1 MEANQ
6 PRFGVEA
13 SPVTDRAFHD
23 PMATLTSAE
32 RYLLKVIR
40 ERGLRSFVVAVV
52 VASVLMSQVVT
63 FVLMVLVDSS
73 AKEIAIGTGIA
84 LVVPIVVAS
93 TAASSLG
100 RLLMALGTATAELE
114 QLSRTDS
121 LTGVLNR
128 RAFGDEAAALWA
140 ESADRVAVVA
150 MIDIDQFK
158 ATNDRWG
165 HAAGDR
171 VLQVLASSLAAAVEG
186 PGVVGRLGGDEF
198 AVLAVVD
205 ASSAQGLSERLT
217 AACDLEATIAG
228 LRATIGIVIAPVA
241 DSVDHALAQADDA
254 LYRDKRTLPR

>member
-1 MEANQ
+1 MEATQ
-6 PRFGVEA
+6 PRFGGDP
-13 SPVTDRAFHD
+13 SPLTDRAVHD
-23 PMATLTSAE
+23 PMASLTSAE
-32 RYLLKVIR
+32 RFLLKVIR

-73 AKEIAIGTGIA
+73 AEEIAIGTGIA

-100 RLLMALGTATAELE
+100 RLLTALGTATAELE

-128 RAFGDEAAALWA
+128 RAFGEQAAELWA
-140 ESADRVAVVA
+140 TSADHVVVVA
-150 MIDIDQFK
+150 MVDIDQFK

-171 VLQVLASSLAAAVEG
+171 VLQVLASSLASAIDG

-198 AVLAVVD
+198 AVLAL
-205 ASSAQGLSERLT
+205 AELQTAQHLRERLA
-217 AACDLEATIAG
+217 AACDLDTTITA
-228 LRATIGIVIAPVA
+228 LTASIGIVVAPVA
-241 DSVDHALAQADDA
+241 ESVEQALAQADHA
-254 LYRDKRTLPR
+254 LYREKRTLPR